1 MIKIIGLKQLQKNTK
16 KIRLEVEKGTS
27 FIVLYRS
34 KLLFEIRPISSDTL
48 PDTQDLINQ
57 GVYTGAFIKDMA
69 EAEADII
76 NGDAELLDPDEL
88 IKQLNEINQSKK
100 IRKKIQKVKPFSSK
114 KSNKN
119 TFSVLSQ

>member
-34 KLLFEIRPISSDTL
+34 KLLFEIRPISTGTL
-48 PDTQDLINQ
+48 PDTKGFIDEGI
-57 GVYTGAFIKDMA
+57 YTDEFIKDMA
-69 EAEADII
+69 EAEADIL
-76 NGDAELLDPDEL
+76 NGDVETLDPDEL

-100 IRKKIQKVKPFSSK
+100 IRKKIPKVKPFSPK

-119 TFSVLSQ
+119 TVSVLSK